1 MAGAKAGERRDSRD
15 EPLPHVALL
24 TLIGGVVVLA
34 VIAATLVLWEG
45 RVVVLLLFLAYTLG
59 AAMRPGVERL
69 VRMGVPR
76 ALGLAGHFVIFLG
89 LVALVLW
96 LVLPIVFEQAQQAL
110 ADVPREGANTDQGLL
125 HSVREQALTSLE
137 SKLSEI
143 SEPETALS
151 TIVGTLAAL
160 AGVAFTLAAAAYWV
174 IERDRLVKVILAVVP
189 HEKRMTVRD
198 TWLLIVSSS
207 ERSSARRCSSS

>member
-1 MAGAKAGERRDSRD
+1 
-15 EPLPHVALL
+15 
-24 TLIGGVVVLA
+24 
-34 VIAATLVLWEG
+34 
-45 RVVVLLLFLAYTLG
+45 
-59 AAMRPGVERL
+59 
-69 VRMGVPR
+69 MGVPR

-110 ADVPREGANTDQGLL
+110 CRCTPRGREDDQGLL

-137 SKLSEI
+137 SKLSE
-143 SEPETALS
+143 
-151 TIVGTLAAL
+151 TLPARNGAVD
-160 AGVAFTLAAAAYWV
+160 ARSGRHPRPSSGVAFTLAAAAYWV

-198 TWLLIVSSS
+198 TWLLIVSSP